1 MLPGIVFPPGERK
14 GGMLSKIFLNEERT
28 SSMEYGLSPAL
39 VAVVIITAVTTLG
52 PT

>member
-1 MLPGIVFPPGERK
+1 
-14 GGMLSKIFLNEERT
+14 MLSKIFLDEERA
-28 SSMEYGLSPAL
+28 SAVQYGLLPAL